1 MNSRF
6 LPLGVVP
13 GKQFS
18 FSLTLVLVQPAC
30 TTCVYNL
37 RVQPVC
43 TTCVYNLCVQ
53 PVCTTCGYNLHVQPA
68 CTTCVYYISMQRRY
82 SVGEL
87 YYRNLVTNADHQSKK
102 SGQNQDGQHPGVDQ
116 MF

>member
-37 RVQPVC
+37 RV
-43 TTCVYNLCVQ
+43 
-53 PVCTTCGYNLHVQPA
+53 LH
-68 CTTCVYYISMQRRY
+68 I
-82 SVGEL
+82 
-87 YYRNLVTNADHQSKK
+87 NAEKVFCRGIVLQESCY
-102 SGQNQDGQHPGVDQ
+102 QC
-116 MF
+116 